1 MSDTINNTELRGYF
15 TGGDVRSP
23 SSDRAESAQK
33 LESGAPA
40 MTSKTCLIMDEVDG
54 MSAGDRGGIGAL
66 NMLIKKT
73 KIPIICIANDN
84 KSQKMKPLQNTTHAI
99 PFKRCVAHPAIEL
112 TLQTRSQDGPRAHP
126 HHRPSVR

>member
-1 MSDTINNTELRGYF
+1 MTL
-15 TGGDVRSP
+15 
-23 SSDRAESAQK
+23 AQK
-33 LESGAPA
+33 LEPGAPA
-40 MTSKTCLIMDEVDG
+40 LTPKTCLIMDEVDG